1 MLKISENANPNY
13 LAEVVRIEK
22 LEKHPNADK
31 LQIAVINYNRVITG
45 LSAKEG
51 DIYVYFPLESA
62 IDKDYLSWSNSFEDK
77 TMNHNSEEKGFFN
90 KHGRVRAVKLRG
102 ELSEGYIV
110 PASDLSSYLKTIIS
124 EYDVGTQFDSFGD
137 KLLVQKYVPYSKP
150 NLHTG
155 LGSGERPKNKIKDV
169 LVDGQFNFYDPTA
182 HLKKNIHEFDLDDD
196 VVITQKLHGSSF
208 IGSHVL
214 IQRKLSWYEKILK
227 KFGIQIPETKYGYIW
242 SSGKPKSQLPKGTS
256 EDWKSPTGNYYSED
270 IWKFEFDKIKDILPK
285 GYTIYGEVV
294 GHGVQGKY
302 IYNVP
307 FEERTR
313 LYVYKIT
320 ITNPDGTVHN
330 MDWESL
336 KKFCDKYLLNYVP
349 ELFTGKLMNFG
360 LNQDEIID
368 NLCKTYLD
376 KVLSDG
382 LPDEGIC
389 IQNTEDKTW
398 FKLKSPLFLLDET
411 KALDNGEV
419 NKEDEV

>member
-1 MLKISENANPNY
+1 MLKISEQANPNY
-13 LAEVVRIEK
+13 LAEIVRIEK

-77 TMNHNSEEKGFFN
+77 TMNHNPEEKGFFN

-102 ELSEGYIV
+102 ELSEGYMV

-169 LVDGQFNFYDPTA
+169 LVDGQFNFYSATE
-182 HLKKNIHEFDLDDD
+182 HLKKNIHKFNLDDHI
-196 VVITQKLHGSSF
+196 VITQKLHGSSF

-214 IQRKLSWYEKILK
+214 IKRKLSWYEKILK
-227 KFGIQIPETKYGYIW
+227 KLRIEIPETKYGYIW

-256 EDWKSPTGNYYSED
+256 EGWTSPTGNYYSED

-285 GYTIYGEVV
+285 GYTIYGEIV
-294 GHGVQGKY
+294 GHSIQGKY
-302 IYNVP
+302 TYQVP
-307 FEERTR
+307 FQERSK

-320 ITNPDGTVHN
+320 VTNPDGTVHT
-330 MDWESL
+330 MDWNSL
-336 KKFCDKYLLNYVP
+336 KKFCNKYMIEHVPELYVGKLSDFGSTEEDVVKTLCDKYLD
-349 ELFTGKLMNFG
+349 KL
-360 LNQDEIID
+360 LP
-368 NLCKTYLD
+368 
-376 KVLSDG
+376 DG

-389 IQNTEDKTW
+389 IQSFGEKDW

-411 KALDNGEV
+411 KALDKGEE
-419 NKEDEV
+419 NIEDSN